1 MSASQ
6 AFFEKHYPVEI
17 PVDALRHPAAAALA
31 TLLNSDAY
39 GGASLVS
46 CRGGNADFPDAC
58 LLLIDVEVA
67 LGQRKLVN
75 DVSSVERMAFAYV
88 RVDVL
93 PSVCPLREDFPV
105 DVPHLNLTARDEP
118 RSLCLFEMP
127 PEEALRLAT
136 PFVLIERVRFWLRET
151 AHGRLHGDDQPL
163 DPTFAKSWQPVVL
176 PMADTVPG
184 QCDLFYGRRAS
195 DHGGCPIFLEAAAE
209 AVKTEAGKR
218 SRPAISAIVVVTKP
232 LPHARLRMAP
242 LDVAELLEAFEGM
255 QLDLL
260 ADIQAAL
267 RMWPLKPRLKE
278 LISQRCLII
287 VRTPIERSPGNIGG
301 EAVKAFLTYCTAK
314 VLAEKLG
321 AFCEADGFAAR
332 LIAPPPVDHAAL
344 TSLRLLPMDVYRPFD
359 RMVAHAA
366 SGLTGQPSAP
376 VPITLVGAGAL
387 GSQLALTAARMGLGS
402 WTVVD
407 PDHLLPHNMARNGL
421 SPTFVG
427 WPKAEA
433 VAHEIRSLLGDNG
446 NRGRFPGDQT
456 AVAA

>member
-1 MSASQ
+1 MSAWQ
-6 AFFEKHYPVEI
+6 AFFEKHYPLEI
-17 PVDALRHPAAAALA
+17 SVGALHHPAAAALA
-31 TLLNSDAY
+31 ALLRSDVY
-39 GGASLVS
+39 GGANLVS
-46 CRGGNADFPDAC
+46 CRGGNTEFPSAC
-58 LLLIDVEVA
+58 LLLVDVEVA
-67 LGQRKLVN
+67 LGQRKVVN
-75 DVSSVERMAFAYV
+75 EVRSVERMAFAYV
-88 RVDVL
+88 RADSL

-176 PMADTVPG
+176 PMADAVPG

-209 AVKTEAGKR
+209 TEGGKQ

-242 LDVAELLEAFEGM
+242 LDVAELLEAFESM
-255 QLDLL
+255 QVDLL

-278 LISQRCLII
+278 LISQQCLII

-301 EAVKAFLTYCTAK
+301 EAIKAFLTNCTAGM
-314 VLAEKLG
+314 LAEKLG
-321 AFCEADGFAAR
+321 AF
-332 LIAPPPVDHAAL
+332 
-344 TSLRLLPMDVYRPFD
+344 
-359 RMVAHAA
+359 
-366 SGLTGQPSAP
+366 
-376 VPITLVGAGAL
+376 
-387 GSQLALTAARMGLGS
+387 
-402 WTVVD
+402 W
-407 PDHLLPHNMARNGL
+407 
-421 SPTFVG
+421 
-427 WPKAEA
+427 
-433 VAHEIRSLLGDNG
+433 
-446 NRGRFPGDQT
+446 
-456 AVAA
+456 